1 MEIITAKTKISELI
15 KANSKSIDAIASLA
29 KPLEKLKNPIL
40 RKIMASR
47 VTIGEAAKM
56 GGTTVEEF
64 KRVLLPLGFTFEQE
78 TATKQESY
86 AKEETSSELK
96 PTWLQEANQ
105 ADIDF
110 YDVRPIIDNGAD
122 PLKEI
127 LGRFKTTEPGKIL
140 CIINNFVPTPLI
152 HLLKQEKAEATFV
165 ETISDKEFN
174 TYFLKKEKGTL
185 HSSVTAEEKLNMDDA
200 ESFAAIC
207 NKFTK
212 EQTKEIDVRELEMPG
227 PMEKIL
233 SELQE
238 LPTGNALYINHK
250 RVPVYLL
257 EELAD
262 KDYQVH
268 INNKEEGNVKMLIFK
283 K

>member
-1 MEIITAKTKISELI
+1 MEHITAKTKISELI
-15 KANSKSIDAIASLA
+15 KANSKSVDAIASLA

-64 KRVLLPLGFTFEQE
+64 KRVLLPLGFTFDLEIAASEE
-78 TATKQESY
+78 TA
-86 AKEETSSELK
+86 SEAK
-96 PTWLQEANQ
+96 PTWLQQ
-105 ADIDF
+105 AIKTEIDF

-165 ETISDKEFN
+165 ETISEKEFN
-174 TYFLKKEKGTL
+174 TYFLKKEKEEKS
-185 HSSVTAEEKLNMDDA
+185 SSVTAEEKLNMDDA
-200 ESFAAIC
+200 ESFATIC

-238 LPTGNALYINHK
+238 LPAGKALFINHK

-262 KDYQVH
+262 KNYQVH
-268 INNKEEGNVKMLIFK
+268 INNREEGNVKMLIFK

>member
-1 MEIITAKTKISELI
+1 MEMITAKTKISELI
-15 KANSKSIDAIASLA
+15 KLNSKSVDAIASLA

-78 TATKQESY
+78 SS
-86 AKEETSSELK
+86 AKEETVSEPK
-96 PTWLQEANQ
+96 PTWLQQANK
-105 ADIDF
+105 AEIDF

-152 HLLKQEKAEATFV
+152 HLLKKEKAEATFV

-174 TYFLKKEKGTL
+174 TYFLKKEKESTA
-185 HSSVTAEEKLNMDDA
+185 SSATAEEKLNMDDA

-207 NKFTK
+207 SQFTQ

-227 PMEKIL
+227 PMEMIL

-238 LPTGNALYINHK
+238 LPAGNALYINHK

-262 KDYQVH
+262 KNYQVH
-268 INNKEEGNVKMLIFK
+268 INNREEGNVKMLIFK

>member
-1 MEIITAKTKISELI
+1 MEMITAKTKISELI
-15 KANSKSIDAIASLA
+15 KYNSKSVDAIASLA

-64 KRVLLPLGFTFEQE
+64 KRVLLPLGFTFEE
-78 TATKQESY
+78 EVST
-86 AKEETSSELK
+86 KEEKVSEAQ
-96 PTWLQEANQ
+96 PTWLQEANK

-152 HLLKQEKAEATFV
+152 YLLKQEKAEATFV

-174 TYFLKKEKGTL
+174 TYFLKKEK
-185 HSSVTAEEKLNMDDA
+185 EEKNSTATADEKLQMDDV

-207 NKFTK
+207 SQFTK

-227 PMEKIL
+227 PMEMIL
-233 SELQE
+233 SELQN
-238 LPTGNALYINHK
+238 LPAGNALYINHK

-262 KDYQVH
+262 KNYEVH
-268 INNKEEGNVKMLIFK
+268 INNREEGNVKMLIFK

>member
-1 MEIITAKTKISELI
+1 MEIITARTKISELI
-15 KANSKSIDAIASLA
+15 KFNSKSVDAIASLA

-64 KRVLLPLGFTFEQE
+64 KRVLLPLGFTFE
-78 TATKQESY
+78 
-86 AKEETSSELK
+86 EETSLKQDTTSESK
-96 PTWLQEANQ
+96 PTWLQQANQ
-105 ADIDF
+105 ANIDF

-165 ETISDKEFN
+165 ETISEKEFN
-174 TYFLKKEKGTL
+174 TYFLKKEKETSN
-185 HSSVTAEEKLNMDDA
+185 SSVAAAEKLQMDDV
-200 ESFAAIC
+200 ESFATVC
-207 NKFTK
+207 EQFTK

-227 PMEKIL
+227 PMEMIL
-233 SELQE
+233 SELEE
-238 LPTGNALYINHK
+238 LPAGNALYINHK

-262 KDYQVH
+262 KIYEVH
-268 INNKEEGNVKMLIFK
+268 INNREEGNVKMLIFK

>member
-1 MEIITAKTKISELI
+1 MEDITAKTKISELI
-15 KANSKSIDAIASLA
+15 KANPKSVDAIASLA

-64 KRVLLPLGFTFEQE
+64 KRVLVPLGFTFKQE
-78 TATKQESY
+78 TST
-86 AKEETSSELK
+86 KEETISEPK
-96 PTWLQEANQ
+96 PTWLQQANKS
-105 ADIDF
+105 DIDF

-127 LGRFKTTEPGKIL
+127 LGRFKTTQPGKIL
-140 CIINNFVPTPLI
+140 CIINNFAPTPLI
-152 HLLKQEKAEATFV
+152 HLLKQEKAEDTFV
-165 ETISDKEFN
+165 ETFSDKEFY
-174 TYFLKKEKGTL
+174 TYFLKKEKEASQ
-185 HSSVTAEEKLNMDDA
+185 SSETAEEKLQMNDE

-207 NKFTK
+207 SHFTK
-212 EQTKEIDVRELEMPG
+212 DQTKEIDVRELEMPG
-227 PMEKIL
+227 PMQLIL
-233 SELQE
+233 AELEE
-238 LPTGNALYINHK
+238 LPVGHALYINHK

-262 KDYQVH
+262 KNYQVH
-268 INNKEEGNVKMLIFK
+268 INNREEGNVKMLIFK

>member
-1 MEIITAKTKISELI
+1 MKLKNMEIITARTKISELI
-15 KANSKSIDAIASLA
+15 KVNSKSVDAIASLA

-64 KRVLLPLGFTFEQE
+64 KRVLLPLGFNFEQE
-78 TATKQESY
+78 VSTKENV
-86 AKEETSSELK
+86 ASEQK
-96 PTWLQEANQ
+96 PAWLQQANQ

-110 YDVRPIIDNGAD
+110 YDVRPVIDNGAD

-127 LGRFKTTEPGKIL
+127 LGRFKTTQPGKIL

-152 HLLKQEKAEATFV
+152 HLLKQEKAEASFV

-174 TYFLKKEKGTL
+174 TYFLKKEKEVDDSPKT
-185 HSSVTAEEKLNMDDA
+185 SEEKLQMHD
-200 ESFAAIC
+200 EQSFELIGDEFS
-207 NKFTK
+207 KERTK
-212 EQTKEIDVRELEMPG
+212 QIDVRELEMPG
-227 PMEKIL
+227 PMEMIL
-233 SELQE
+233 SELQN
-238 LPTGNALYINHK
+238 LPAGNALYINHK

-262 KDYQVH
+262 KNYQVH
-268 INNKEEGNVKMLIFK
+268 IHNKEKGDVRMLIFK

>member
-1 MEIITAKTKISELI
+1 MEIITARTKISELI
-15 KANSKSIDAIASLA
+15 KANSKSVDAIASLA

-64 KRVLLPLGFTFEQE
+64 KRVLLPLGFIFEQE
-78 TATKQESY
+78 IYTKENE
-86 AKEETSSELK
+86 ASEQK
-96 PTWLQEANQ
+96 PAWLQQANQ

-127 LGRFKTTEPGKIL
+127 LGRFKTTQPGKIL

-152 HLLKQEKAEATFV
+152 HLLKQEKAEASFV

-174 TYFLKKEKGTL
+174 TYFLKKEVESTTN
-185 HSSVTAEEKLNMDDA
+185 SVTAKEKLHMDDE

-207 NKFTK
+207 AQFSK
-212 EQTKEIDVRELEMPG
+212 ERMKQIDVRELEMPG
-227 PMEKIL
+227 PMEMIL
-233 SELQE
+233 SELQN
-238 LPTGNALYINHK
+238 LPAGNALYINHK

-262 KDYQVH
+262 KNYQVH
-268 INNKEEGNVKMLIFK
+268 IHNKEKGDVRMLIFK

>member
-1 MEIITAKTKISELI
+1 MENITAKTKISELI
-15 KANSKSIDAIASLA
+15 KANSKSVDAIASLA

-47 VTIGEAAKM
+47 VTIGEVAKM

-64 KRVLLPLGFTFEQE
+64 KRVLLPLDFTF
-78 TATKQESY
+78 
-86 AKEETSSELK
+86 KEEVSTNEETTSESK
-96 PTWLQEANQ
+96 PKWLQQANK

-152 HLLKQEKAEATFV
+152 HLLKQEKAEDTFV
-165 ETISDKEFN
+165 ETINDKEFN
-174 TYFLKKEKGTL
+174 TYFLKKEKEERQ
-185 HSSVTAEEKLNMDDA
+185 SSETAEEKLQMNDE
-200 ESFAAIC
+200 ESFDEIC
-207 NKFTK
+207 SQFTK
-212 EQTKEIDVRELEMPG
+212 HQTKEIDVRELEMPG
-227 PMEKIL
+227 PMELIL

-238 LPTGNALYINHK
+238 LPAGNALYINHK

-262 KDYQVH
+262 KNYQVH
-268 INNKEEGNVKMLIFK
+268 INNREEGNVKMLIFK